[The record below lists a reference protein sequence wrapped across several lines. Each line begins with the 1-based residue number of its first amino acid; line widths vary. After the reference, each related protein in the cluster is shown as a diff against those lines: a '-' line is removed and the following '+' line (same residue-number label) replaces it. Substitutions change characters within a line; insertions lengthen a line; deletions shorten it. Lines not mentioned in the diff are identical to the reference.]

1 MFKAIMVRAV
11 PGFGVTTESHGG
23 IRVDGDGSLG
33 PYDAVLSWGEYPY
46 DRRAALAHIHRLR
59 HLRYR
64 AGRHY
69 LAPDALAQL

>member
-1 MFKAIMVRAV
+1 MRKEPVSQGKCKF
-11 PGFGVTTESHGG
+11 E
-23 IRVDGDGSLG
+23 GSTYLG